1 MRDEKHRSGLGVLWK
16 MHFFSM
22 ILVALIT
29 SCGKP
34 SKSKS
39 TTSNGTN
46 TSTSLADGTWVSG
59 CAVYAAGQW
68 TKSEIVIAGGSSTST
83 ISIYSDATCVTGISE
98 SVFYSSFNVGGV
110 VASPA
115 GALELKETVS
125 KIMMTL
131 KTTEGVT
138 TANEG
143 WKIGEEVVFP
153 PACKGGFTINV
164 PRELN
169 PTVCAGDLLYGGFFT
184 PSYGIVKI
192 DGDKIYFGE
201 TDETNDG
208 STAAKRPTKLQ
219 SSYLTKQTSG
229 SGGGTS
235 GGGTSLTVLEGTWVS
250 GCDPDD
256 PSDPQSQYSRSTITV
271 SGSTATNAIS
281 SFSDGT
287 CTESSA
293 ETLYVFTSSFTIGG
307 PVSTPSGASKIDF
320 LTSTLDLT
328 VKNSDLLDAYNNG
341 ADFNNDGTLDM
352 PPTCQGGFS
361 LNQPKRLD
369 ASECATDQISSSF
382 FGSTFSIFKIEDGKL
397 YLGESD
403 DDDDD
408 HDGSSDGNR
417 PVIFPST
424 GFVKQ

>member
-22 ILVALIT
+22 ILCALTT

-59 CAVYAAGQW
+59 CAVYAPGQW
-68 TKSEIVIAGGSSTST
+68 SKSELVIAGGSSTST
-83 ISIYSDATCVTGISE
+83 ISIYSDSNCVTGISE
-98 SVFYSSFNVGGV
+98 SVFYSSFNVGGA

-131 KTTEGVT
+131 KTEAGVT

-143 WKIGEEVVFP
+143 WKIGGEVLFP
-153 PACKGGFTINV
+153 PACNGGFTINV

-208 STAAKRPTKLQ
+208 STAAKRPTKLKTT
-219 SSYLTKQTSG
+219 YYTKKGTG
-229 SGGGTS
+229 GDNGGGTTGNS
-235 GGGTSLTVLEGTWVS
+235 TVNPPSLTGTWVGACEQDEDGSSMQTTHTFS
-250 GCDPDD
+250 GSSLTSTSSMY
-256 PSDPQSQYSRSTITV
+256 SDAECTQEEVLFVGTGSFSLGNQLTAPAGAFAYDSNIGQITV
-271 SGSTATNAIS
+271 TYKTDERVTAANAAGGFCGQTVTKDVGLELNAADCSGDPEFSSFFSTAYDVIKVDGDKLYFGELTQTKDGSTAEKRPTALS
-281 SFSDGT
+281 
-287 CTESSA
+287 
-293 ETLYVFTSSFTIGG
+293 TS
-307 PVSTPSGASKIDF
+307 
-320 LTSTLDLT
+320 
-328 VKNSDLLDAYNNG
+328 Y
-341 ADFNNDGTLDM
+341 
-352 PPTCQGGFS
+352 S
-361 LNQPKRLD
+361 LKQP
-369 ASECATDQISSSF
+369 
-382 FGSTFSIFKIEDGKL
+382 
-397 YLGESD
+397 
-403 DDDDD
+403 
-408 HDGSSDGNR
+408 
-417 PVIFPST
+417 
-424 GFVKQ
+424 